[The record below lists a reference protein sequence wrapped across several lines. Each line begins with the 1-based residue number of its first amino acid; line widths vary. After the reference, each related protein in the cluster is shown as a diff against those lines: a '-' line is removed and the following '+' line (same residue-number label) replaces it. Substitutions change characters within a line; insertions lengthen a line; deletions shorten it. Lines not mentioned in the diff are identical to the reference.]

1 MKSLSMLSLLAF
13 ALAGAVHAHQDH
25 PTPPGADGK
34 AAPPVAP
41 LAKPKRDPLVYFT
54 DRELL
59 TQDGRKVRFYSDVL
73 KGRTVVIGTI
83 YTHCEDACPLILAQL
98 NQVRLKL
105 GESFG
110 KDVFFVTISSD
121 PVRDTPQAMKKY
133 AAKHSADVP
142 GWIYL
147 TGRKTDIDFI
157 LKRLGQWS
165 ENVESHSTQLIAWN
179 FNADRGRKMMANVP
193 PEMLAA
199 NIMLLNGA
207 DGGIPLPSIPA
218 AREQSGK

>member
-1 MKSLSMLSLLAF
+1 MKLLSMLPLLAF
-13 ALAGAVHAHQDH
+13 VLAGAVHAHQDH
-25 PTPPGADGK
+25 PKPAADGK

-41 LAKPKRDPLVYFT
+41 LAKPKRDPRDYFT

-59 TQDGRKVRFYSDVL
+59 TQDGKKVRFYSDVL

-105 GESFG
+105 GDAFG

-121 PVRDTPQAMKKY
+121 PVRDTPQAMKGY

-147 TGRKTDIDFI
+147 TGKKADVDFI